1 MHTLSIQVLLFSCLI
16 SGCSSSD
23 ADDSPGSSDTS
34 ETADSSDQTTSPSTE
49 DSGDTD
55 TASDTEDTHSPE
67 ATIWTGSLLTFEKA
81 DYADPADPTSQDA
94 ITDLVVLTRGD
105 SNSLFNVVIEESA
118 TSSSPLGTEWAR
130 GTTAKLDGLKFDTLK
145 GAMNNQMS
153 NLPGTALV
161 LHLIDENIYIDVTFL
176 SWSSGDSGGGFSYE
190 RNTEN

>member
-1 MHTLSIQVLLFSCLI
+1 MRTVSIQVILFSFLI

-23 ADDSPGSSDTS
+23 ADESPSSTDTSDTV
-34 ETADSSDQTTSPSTE
+34 DSSDQTTSPGIE

-55 TASDTEDTHSPE
+55 TASDTDSPE

-81 DYADPADPTSQDA
+81 DSADPSDPENQDA

-118 TSSSPLGTEWAR
+118 TSSSPLGTEWSK
-130 GTTAKLDGLKFDTLK
+130 GTTAELDGLKFDTLK
-145 GAMNNQMS
+145 GSMSNQMD

-190 RNTEN
+190 RTTEN

>member
-1 MHTLSIQVLLFSCLI
+1 MRTVSIQVIIFSCLI

-23 ADDSPGSSDTS
+23 ADESPSSTDTSDTV
-34 ETADSSDQTTSPSTE
+34 DSSDQTTSPGIE

-55 TASDTEDTHSPE
+55 TASDTDSPE

-81 DYADPADPTSQDA
+81 DSADPSDPENQDA

-118 TSSSPLGTEWAR
+118 TSSSPLGTEWSK
-130 GTTAKLDGLKFDTLK
+130 GTTAELDGLKFDTLK
-145 GAMNNQMS
+145 GSMSNQMN
-153 NLPGTALV
+153 NLPGTDLV

-190 RNTEN
+190 RTTEN

>member
-1 MHTLSIQVLLFSCLI
+1 MRPVSIQVIIFSCLI

-23 ADDSPGSSDTS
+23 ADESPSSTDTS
-34 ETADSSDQTTSPSTE
+34 ETVDSRDQTTIV

-55 TASDTEDTHSPE
+55 TASDTKDTDPQE
-67 ATIWTGSLLTFEKA
+67 AMIWAGPLLTFEKA
-81 DYADPADPTSQDA
+81 NSADPSDPENQDA

-105 SNSLFNVVIEESA
+105 SSSLFNVVIEESA

-130 GTTAKLDGLKFDTLK
+130 GTTAELDVLKFDTLK
-145 GAMNNQMS
+145 GSMSNQMS

-190 RNTEN
+190 RTTGN